1 MEIGYK
7 CKKHPSNDVTMICT
21 KAECQNQGIC
31 LKCLGQHGGHLL
43 VEVGEFWEGKI
54 LEMQDSPVE
63 LAFPNK
69 LRILRENIQDNISH
83 IEISNQMK
91 KEIMS
96 WGEQMKRE
104 TNTQIQSTVQGL
116 LKQLEGGIGIIIYIY
131 IYTYI

>member
-7 CKKHPSNDVTMICT
+7 CKKHPSNDVQMICT
-21 KAECQNQGIC
+21 EAECNNQGIC
-31 LKCLGQHGGHLL
+31 VNCLAQHGGHQL
-43 VEVGEFWEGKI
+43 VEIRGFWEGKI
-54 LEMQDSPVE
+54 SEMQNNPVE
-63 LAFPNK
+63 LAVPNK

-104 TNTQIQSTVQGL
+104 TNTQIQSTVKGL
-116 LKQLEGGIGIIIYIY
+116 LKQLEGGIGIYIYIY
-131 IYTYI
+131 I